1 LLEQDLEQC
10 YENFQKPCKALKYS
24 EGGQYLAI
32 GFVNQVHIV
41 CPYRLKTIKMRSGH
55 GGNIHSLIWKDRDRY
70 LLSCCSNSIV
80 FVWDSYNDFGQVLEH
95 FIANKTN
102 HYYSV
107 DYDPELDILVC
118 CCDDGTVKFFRN
130 KGAE

>member
-1 LLEQDLEQC
+1 
-10 YENFQKPCKALKYS
+10 
-24 EGGQYLAI
+24 
-32 GFVNQVHIV
+32 
-41 CPYRLKTIKMRSGH
+41 MRSGH
-55 GGNIHSLIWKDRDRY
+55 GGNIVSLMWKERDRY

-80 FVWDSYNDFGQVLEH
+80 FVWDTYNDFSQVLEH
-95 FIANKTN
+95 FIANKSQ

-118 CCDDGTVKFFRN
+118 CCDDGSVKFFRN